1 MGEESECTP
10 LLGSPPQPRR
20 SAARESQ
27 VLEPIIT
34 IQWGWCMSGQI
45 ADVKKM
51 FRTQQGWSMLCWAQ
65 HQHIIWY
72 WPFCLPGTLD
82 ILYLFARLKMDQ
94 WLRAVHCSKCWLC
107 MQFNFLV
114 SDLTQYLIVRHSI
127 WLCGDY
133 WAQSDDMP
141 LRMQKD
147 HNCLWPLSIEPAL
160 YKFNPKDKCVFQVG
174 PGRMVRLNGVHLCL
188 ALFTLAVIST
198 VTAVLLCAHQVPQL
212 NQRKLNP

>member
-94 WLRAVHCSKCWLC
+94 WLRAVHCSKC
-107 MQFNFLV
+107 N
-114 SDLTQYLIVRHSI
+114 LIAWYQI
-127 WLCGDY
+127 WLSILLCVIQYDY
-133 WAQSDDMP
+133 WAQSDDTP
-141 LRMQKD
+141 LRRQKD
-147 HNCLWPLSIEPAL
+147 HKIVIFLPSQFCLRPLSIEPPL
-160 YKFNPKDKCVFQVG
+160 YIRSVFSRWVQG
-174 PGRMVRLNGVHLCL
+174 GWSGWTESTFAWHFSHLPL
-188 ALFTLAVIST
+188 YPPSP
-198 VTAVLLCAHQVPQL
+198 LCFCARIRYR
-212 NQRKLNP
+212 N

>member
-1 MGEESECTP
+1 MWDNSKSYFSESRMGEESECTP

-34 IQWGWCMSGQI
+34 IQWGWWMSGQI

-94 WLRAVHCSKCWLC
+94 WLRAVHCSKCNLIAWYQIWL
-107 MQFNFLV
+107 
-114 SDLTQYLIVRHSI
+114 SI
-127 WLCGDY
+127 WLCVIQYDLV
-133 WAQSDDMP
+133 ATTEHNQMP
-141 LRMQKD
+141 RHCEGRKITIVFD
-147 HNCLWPLSIEPAL
+147 HCPLNHPCI
-160 YKFNPKDKCVFQVG
+160 N
-174 PGRMVRLNGVHLCL
+174 
-188 ALFTLAVIST
+188 ST
-198 VTAVLLCAHQVPQL
+198 P
-212 NQRKLNP
+212 R